1 MIKLVGASQAH
12 LESLKA
18 IIGRAVRLGYGL
30 SLLASLLG
38 LLGCMTVLQRNPP
51 HPLLTPV
58 SSVGSLSPTTV
69 LSSTEAVHWPIR
81 ARPTLPALASATPLP
96 SPTITAPPLETALP
110 QLPSARPTLAPSP
123 SPPLGQLIVLPTPL
137 PQTNQERWRAQ
148 ERERE
153 VFSTL
158 RTYTTPSSQLWWY
171 DPVNQQH
178 VILGTLSGEFEAQAR
193 FELYGQ
199 GVAALE
205 VPYQINRSYG
215 LTALSPALVERM
227 QAAGYSEWLETYV
240 FVTPE
245 MLETH

>member
-1 MIKLVGASQAH
+1 VIKLVRAAQAH

-18 IIGRAVRLGYGL
+18 IRGWAVGLGWGL
-30 SLLASLLG
+30 SLGASLLG
-38 LLGCMTVLQRNPP
+38 LLGCMTVLQRNP
-51 HPLLTPV
+51 TPPPRTPFGSVV
-58 SSVGSLSPTTV
+58 SLQPTTV
-69 LSSTEAVHWPIR
+69 LSPTEVVHWPIK
-81 ARPTLPALASATPLP
+81 ARPTLPPLASATPMP
-96 SPTITAPPLETALP
+96 SPTITAPPLEPALT
-110 QLPSARPTLAPSP
+110 QLPSVEPTLAPSP
-123 SPPLGQLIVLPTPL
+123 SPTLGKLLVLPTSL

-153 VFSTL
+153 VFEAL
-158 RTYTTPSSQLWWY
+158 RIYTTPSSQLWWY

-178 VILGTLSGEFEAQAR
+178 VILGTISGNFEAQAR

-205 VPYQINRSYG
+205 VPYQINQSYG

-227 QAAGYSEWLETYV
+227 QAAGYTEWLETYV